1 MGRRFVNYFLNKG
14 DLVYCVDSLSPL
26 TGFIDPRQS
35 DWISGNPLDFK
46 NFNFVHEDCRF
57 FFNDNHDNDFD
68 YAIHLAALVG
78 GREVIEK
85 MPIAVAQDLSID
97 ADFWSWATKC
107 KPKKVICFSSSAS
120 YPVKFQTVDNFKL
133 LSEEMINFEK
143 DIGVPD
149 LTYGW
154 AKLTCEFLGKIAYER
169 NGIESVTY
177 RPFSGYGEDQHENY
191 PFPSLIKRAL
201 NNNDKNLF
209 EVWGSGDQ
217 MRDFIHIED
226 CVNGVMMTC
235 DKINDGSAINLS
247 TGEFTSF
254 KKLAKYICNKIGY
267 DPDVIGK
274 STKPEGVFARGGCT
288 KKQKMHGFEFSISLN
303 SGIEKA
309 LNYINN

>member
-120 YPVKFQTVDNFKL
+120 YPVKFQTVDNFSTRYFYFTL
-133 LSEEMINFEK
+133 L
-143 DIGVPD
+143 
-149 LTYGW
+149 
-154 AKLTCEFLGKIAYER
+154 
-169 NGIESVTY
+169 
-177 RPFSGYGEDQHENY
+177 
-191 PFPSLIKRAL
+191 
-201 NNNDKNLF
+201 
-209 EVWGSGDQ
+209 
-217 MRDFIHIED
+217 HI
-226 CVNGVMMTC
+226 
-235 DKINDGSAINLS
+235 
-247 TGEFTSF
+247 FT
-254 KKLAKYICNKIGY
+254 
-267 DPDVIGK
+267 
-274 STKPEGVFARGGCT
+274 
-288 KKQKMHGFEFSISLN
+288 
-303 SGIEKA
+303 
-309 LNYINN
+309 